1 MKRLLVAADD
11 ALGSAAEA
19 RNRTSEVD
27 DKFRGMIDLLSG
39 FEDCLSEHPTL
50 GPNIAGTVTR
60 EADISDRSESPSA
73 ILSAL
78 KKNLHANVR
87 FRSVS

>member
-1 MKRLLVAADD
+1 LLIAADD

-27 DKFRGMIDLLSG
+27 KKFRRAIDLLGG
-39 FEDCLSEHPTL
+39 FEDFLSEHPTS
-50 GPNIAGTVTR
+50 GPNIAGMVTR
-60 EADISDRSESPSA
+60 ETNMGDKPKSPLT
-73 ILSAL
+73 ILFAL

-87 FRSVS
+87 FPSVS